1 MDNDFAVVGSVAG
14 KKSIMDTTDTLVTM
28 EKYMKVL
35 LAGDNLTNVTASDYI
50 QLRYDIS
57 CWR

>member
-1 MDNDFAVVGSVAG
+1 
-14 KKSIMDTTDTLVTM
+14 
-28 EKYMKVL
+28 MKVL

-57 CWR
+57 NFPR